1 MAQVKLEVGG
11 RRYEVMCR
19 DGEEE
24 RLKMLARLVDSR
36 ASDVIRSIGRGNE
49 PRELLLTA
57 LLLADELDE
66 ARNAAASAR
75 TEEVQRI
82 IAMERCAD
90 QLEDLASRLE
100 KPRATA

>member
-11 RRYEVMCR
+11 RQYEVICR

-24 RLKMLARLVDSR
+24 RLKMLARLVDTR

-66 ARNAAASAR
+66 ARGAAAMAR
-75 TEEVQRI
+75 TEEVQRMT
-82 IAMERCAD
+82 AMERYAER
-90 QLEDLASRLE
+90 LESLATRLE
-100 KPRATA
+100 KPRPTS

>member
-11 RRYEVMCR
+11 RQYDVMCR

-24 RLKMLARLVDSR
+24 RLRMLARLVDNR

-66 ARNAAASAR
+66 ARTSAASAR
-75 TEEVQRI
+75 TEEVQRLT
-82 IAMERCAD
+82 ARN
-90 QLEDLASRLE
+90 
-100 KPRATA
+100 PRFEA